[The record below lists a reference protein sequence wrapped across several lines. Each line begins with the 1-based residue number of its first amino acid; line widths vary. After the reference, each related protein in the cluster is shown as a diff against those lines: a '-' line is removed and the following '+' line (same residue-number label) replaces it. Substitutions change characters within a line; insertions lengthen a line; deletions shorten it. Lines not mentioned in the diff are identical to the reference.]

1 MKIGKK
7 ILENILTT
15 NKQHDIM
22 YLSVENKS
30 QVTVVKLAN
39 TLDLSSNDGY
49 ILWVRVPP
57 VTFKRCVWVA
67 PT

>member
-22 YLSVENKS
+22 YLSVRK

-39 TLDLSSNDGY
+39 TLDLKSNDGY

-57 VTFKRCVWVA
+57 VTFKRSVWVA

>member
-30 QVTVVKLAN
+30 
-39 TLDLSSNDGY
+39 
-49 ILWVRVPP
+49 LW
-57 VTFKRCVWVA
+57 
-67 PT
+67 